1 MSWFN
6 YVRMGL
12 LGLMCLVGGAAWA
25 DEPASDEPATQA
37 DELESAVDQLGIE
50 PSERT
55 ALRVVLDPHPEG
67 PALSNKRTELR
78 MEVVDETDDEVEQMA
93 DEPADGE
100 FDAEDTDG
108 EATDAPEADST
119 EAIDEASTDAD
130 ETATGDDSDSITA
143 ESEAAESDDADAAN
157 APKQLKVPAPPQDL
171 ATPEL
176 SPRLLELRAK
186 VRRVLSWYFNRN
198 LNTRDHNPWE
208 MMHGV
213 IAYGCDTKVRRGGPD
228 GQPLNGIAWL
238 SVNGECHGVRLLTI
252 NRRGELDAQVGQYVQ
267 GHPGQLMAILAQSH
281 VPMNYPIH
289 THGREFTMRDL
300 IETEM
305 KSCEAGTELTF
316 KLMGLS
322 HYLDTES
329 TWKDHRGGTWSIPR
343 LIQEEIKQ
351 PILYTA
357 ACGGTHRLMGLS
369 YCNFKRVKEGR
380 PIDGQFA
387 RAKKYVQD
395 YHRYA
400 FALQNPDGSFSTD
413 WFKGRQNK
421 PDTDRKLKTTG
432 HITEWLAFSLPED
445 QLTDPRMV
453 RAVEFIASILDE
465 GHGHKWEIGPIGHGL
480 HALRIYDRRLFK
492 PLDLPTAKEPPLPL
506 AGEKAETTT
515 AEVASK
521 GRRANQ
527 RSTDK
532 PGQPERAAAPE
543 TSEDTADDADTESDE
558 LTCSGEEEAVAD
570 AEEETLTNTEDTTA
584 AADNGAND
592 DTPSDSTANEAPA
605 ARSAIAIKPG
615 EAVAPA
621 QPSKAVDGNSNA
633 QSPPARSRPRPQANP
648 FRDGEIRT
656 GRRPK
661 TLR

>member
-1 MSWFN
+1 MSLWML
-6 YVRMGL
+6 VRNGL
-12 LGLMCLVGGAAWA
+12 IAWAMILVGLAVGAEAPS
-25 DEPASDEPATQA
+25 ETPATQA
-37 DELESAVDQLGIE
+37 DELESAVEQLGIDE
-50 PSERT
+50 PTDRT
-55 ALRVVLDPHPEG
+55 ALRVVLDSRREDPTP
-67 PALSNKRTELR
+67 PKKRTEVRL
-78 MEVVDETDDEVEQMA
+78 EVVEESAATVERLGDNSLPADDQNAADEELATDEAAPTDGEPSDEATEEESVVAE
-93 DEPADGE
+93 DEPAA
-100 FDAEDTDG
+100 AES
-108 EATDAPEADST
+108 ST
-119 EAIDEASTDAD
+119 DEAS
-130 ETATGDDSDSITA
+130 DSPQPLN
-143 ESEAAESDDADAAN
+143 E
-157 APKQLKVPAPPQDL
+157 PAPPQDL

-176 SPRLLELRAK
+176 SVKLQELRAK
-186 VRRVLSWYFNRN
+186 VRRVLGWYYHRN

-213 IAYGCDTKVRRGGPD
+213 IAYGCDTKIRRGEPD
-228 GQPLNGIAWL
+228 GQPLNGISWL
-238 SVNGECHGVRLLTI
+238 CVNGECHGVRMLTI
-252 NRRGELDAQVGQYVQ
+252 NRRGELDAQVGQFVQ
-267 GHPGQLMAILAQSH
+267 GHPGQLMAILAQCH
-281 VPMNYPIH
+281 VPVNYQIQAN
-289 THGREFTMRDL
+289 GREFTMRNL

-322 HYLDTES
+322 HYLDTET
-329 TWKDHRGGTWSIPR
+329 TWKDHRGGTWSIAR

-380 PIDGQFA
+380 PIEGQFA

-453 RAVEFIASILDE
+453 RAIDFIASILDQ

-492 PLDLPTAKEPPLPL
+492 PLDVPASSEPPQPL
-506 AGEKAETTT
+506 VEQT
-515 AEVASK
+515 AEQPAAEIAATDRTK
-521 GRRANQ
+521 DQ

-532 PGQPERAAAPE
+532 PPARSTTEPASVQDNAA
-543 TSEDTADDADTESDE
+543 TDDEAS
-558 LTCSGEEEAVAD
+558 CSGEEQEAAQLSEETPAADSDEPVDAPIGHAAVAAPRPAAPKSNTASVPSDHEAVSAPG
-570 AEEETLTNTEDTTA
+570 EPKETA
-584 AADNGAND
+584 AA
-592 DTPSDSTANEAPA
+592 
-605 ARSAIAIKPG
+605 KPG
-615 EAVAPA
+615 AAKPVEK
-621 QPSKAVDGNSNA
+621 SS
-633 QSPPARSRPRPQANP
+633 QSLQFRRRSTQQSNP

-656 GRRPK
+656 GSRTR